1 MSSLRTP
8 LPGHARYRGAAELAS
23 AAAPRPLPPLG
34 SDDRISLPAAAWRAL
49 DCGLRAVA
57 VQDPHAATAEVQ
69 LQQPYTPGTPRES
82 ALAELLADAVLRGT
96 DHELRS
102 ARTAEWFITTA
113 HVDPAGLADLLREFT
128 LPFTPRAV
136 PADRVALAR
145 TRLARRAP
153 MQASNPATAAREALW
168 TSRFGPLG
176 CFAGLPGPDDI
187 TALTAA
193 DVETARRYM
202 LRLSGAHLVVVADLP
217 PEHALDLA
225 EAAFAGID
233 ARPPAAPSPA
243 AGPLPAP
250 RDHQVVV
257 HRPRALQSHFLMS
270 FPSVPWEDDRYP
282 ALALANA
289 VFAGYFSSR
298 LMGRIRE
305 RLGLSCHV
313 VSYFDQML
321 GTHSVLLEGACATAA
336 TDTVLSELRA
346 EWTGMANRPPEPSEV
361 EDARRYS
368 LGMIAALRA
377 SPAALTQF
385 FSTLCCWGI
394 PLDWAED
401 YARRLRTVTP
411 AEVTA
416 AARAFLGPGPTS
428 RVVVGDATVLTS
440 GETPQ

>member
-1 MSSLRTP
+1 MSGLRTP

-34 SDDRISLPAAAWRAL
+34 SDDRINLPAATWRSL

-82 ALAELLADAVLRGT
+82 ALAELLADAVLRGA

-113 HVDPAGLADLLREFT
+113 HADPAGLADLLREFT
-128 LPFTPRAV
+128 LPFTPWAV
-136 PADRVALAR
+136 PADRMALAR

-153 MQASNPATAAREALW
+153 MQAANPATTAREALW
-168 TSRFGPLG
+168 TNRFGPLG
-176 CFAGLPGPDDI
+176 CFAGLPGPDVI
-187 TALTAA
+187 TALTPAELEAA
-193 DVETARRYM
+193 RQHM
-202 LRLSGAHLVVVADLP
+202 LRLPGAHLVVVADLP
-217 PEHALDLA
+217 PEHVLDLA
-225 EAAFAGID
+225 EAAFAGIG
-233 ARPPAAPSPA
+233 ARPSAAPAPA
-243 AGPLPAP
+243 VVPPPAP
-250 RDHQVVV
+250 RDHQVV

-270 FPSVPWEDDRYP
+270 FPSVPWDDDRYP

-298 LMGRIRE
+298 LVGRIRE

-313 VSYFDQML
+313 ASFFDQTL
-321 GTHSVLLEGACATAA
+321 GTPSVLLEGACATAA

-346 EWTGMANRPPEPSEV
+346 GWTGMANRPPEPSEI
-361 EDARRYS
+361 EDARRFS
-368 LGMIAALRA
+368 LGMLAALRA
-377 SPAALTQF
+377 SPAALAQF

-394 PLDWAED
+394 PLGWAED

-428 RVVVGDATVLTS
+428 RVVVGDATALS
-440 GETPQ
+440 FEGTPK